1 MMKYN
6 KNDIAKLEAEI
17 KEFLATP
24 EEDKVID
31 KYTGPDTG
39 LVWDEDAKVLK
50 LAESYMFDADGFIVR
65 RDDVTGPGAQ

>member
-17 KEFLATP
+17 KEFLGTP

-39 LVWDEDAKVLK
+39 LEWDENAKVLK
-50 LAESYMFDADGFIVR
+50 RAESYMFDADGFIVR

>member
-17 KEFLATP
+17 KEFLGTP

-39 LVWDEDAKVLK
+39 LEWDENAKVLK

-65 RDDVTGPGAQ
+65 RDDVTGPGAH

>member
-1 MMKYN
+1 MTKYN

-17 KEFLATP
+17 KEFLGTP
-24 EEDKVID
+24 EEDRAID

-50 LAESYMFDADGFIVR
+50 LAESYMFDASGYIVR
-65 RDDVTGPGAQ
+65 KDDVTGPGVQ